1 MDWTGAQQQQMKKK
15 SQDHNLGAGKGNL
28 QPWEDCLSMKPG
40 HTRST
45 CKHTGVFL
53 APRLP
58 PPFRAVDGLAGRASK
73 VPKNM
78 LAALV
83 V

>member
-1 MDWTGAQQQQMKKK
+1 MDYIGAQQQQMKKK

-28 QPWEDCLSMKPG
+28 QSWEDCLSKKPG

-45 CKHTGVFL
+45 CKHTGGFL
-53 APRLP
+53 APRLS
-58 PPFRAVDGLAGRASK
+58 PPFRAVNGLAGRASK
-73 VPKNM
+73 VPENM
-78 LAALV
+78 LAAPV